1 MMTARDSPTDA
12 VHETATHNKRYH
24 LWIDGVGA
32 YLLTCANEVAVGGPQ
47 GDDGAVA
54 VRLLANLSRRHAT
67 FRRTG
72 ESYVLDAHGR
82 VSVSGMVVND
92 RTILGTTSEIE
103 LGRGVKLRFRM
114 PSALSAT
121 AVVDFLSD
129 HRPELSVDG
138 VVLMDRT
145 LLLGPGTGSHV
156 CCRDWSADVVVHAG
170 EAPDTF
176 QVRSRS
182 ALLVDGEIVHDG
194 GDLPVGAVVTGPD
207 FRFRLEAVD

>member
-1 MMTARDSPTDA
+1 MMTTRDLPTDA
-12 VHETATHNKRYH
+12 VPETDGRTKRYH

-32 YLLTCANEVAVGGPQ
+32 YLLTCADEVTIGGPQ
-47 GDDGAVA
+47 SDDGDVA

-72 ESYVLDAHGR
+72 ESYVLEAHGR
-82 VSVSGMVVND
+82 ASVSESVVND
-92 RTILGTTSEIE
+92 RTSLGTTDEIE
-103 LGRGVKLRFRM
+103 LGRDVKLRFRM

-121 AVVDFLSD
+121 AVVDFVSD

-145 LLLGPGTGSHV
+145 LLLGPGSGSHV
-156 CCRDWSADVVVHAG
+156 CCRDWSTDVVVHAG
-170 EAPDTF
+170 ETHDTF
-176 QVRSRS
+176 KVRSRA

-207 FRFRLEAVD
+207 FQFRLEAVD